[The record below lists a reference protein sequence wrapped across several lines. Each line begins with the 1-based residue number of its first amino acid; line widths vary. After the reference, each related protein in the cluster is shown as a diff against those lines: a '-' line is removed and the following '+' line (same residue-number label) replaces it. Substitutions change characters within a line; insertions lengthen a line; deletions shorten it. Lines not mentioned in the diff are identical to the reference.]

1 MNAALIEQVDA
12 LLPQTQCTQCG
23 FAGCGPY
30 AEAVF
35 AGRAGI
41 NRCPPGGDAGV
52 RRLAALLGRPYRRLD
67 PKCGVERPRHVA
79 FIDEARCIGCT
90 LCIQACPVDA
100 ILGAPRQMHTVL
112 TGLCSGC
119 DLCVAPCPVDCI
131 AMQPATGADAVWD
144 TGRARAARARFE
156 ARKLRL
162 ALEEAERDERL
173 SRNAAEKLALTEPEK
188 HAAIQAAIE
197 RARARRAAAGRA
209 ANSRQK
215 DSS

>member
-1 MNAALIEQVDA
+1 
-12 LLPQTQCTQCG
+12 
-23 FAGCGPY
+23 
-30 AEAVF
+30 
-35 AGRAGI
+35 
-41 NRCPPGGDAGV
+41 
-52 RRLAALLGRPYRRLD
+52 
-67 PKCGVERPRHVA
+67 
-79 FIDEARCIGCT
+79 
-90 LCIQACPVDA
+90 
-100 ILGAPRQMHTVL
+100 L